1 MKIKGKE
8 KSYEE
13 VLRIPRQTH
22 KKPIKPS
29 RFFRALLKAASS
41 SELKATS
48 FSHREIGMEKLKKD
62 EPCLFLMNHSC
73 FLDLKIA
80 ATVLYPRPFNIVC
93 TSDGFV
99 GKEWLMRRIG
109 CIPTNKFVSDLRL
122 VRDMQYA
129 LGTLGSS
136 VLMYPEASYSFDGTA
151 TPLPSSLGKCVKLL
165 GVPVVMIRTYGAFL
179 HDPLYNGLQL
189 RKTKVSADIE
199 YLLSPEEIRQKTP
212 DEINAILSDRFSFDH
227 FRWQKENGVEIR
239 EPFRADGLNR
249 VLYKC
254 PACKSEGKMEGRGVT
269 LTCRHCGKSY
279 TLEPLGTLRAE
290 SGETEFSH
298 IPDWYAWERASVREE
313 IENGSYRLDLPV
325 EIDVLADSKAIYH
338 VGRGRLL
345 HTPDGFSLTGCGGK
359 LDYRQKPL
367 ASYSLYADYF
377 WYEIGDMICI
387 GDNDRLYYCFPTVEG
402 DFVAKARL
410 AAEELYKKAKRELRS
425 RA

>member
-1 MKIKGKE
+1 MKIKVKE

-13 VLRIPRQTH
+13 VLRIPRPTH

-279 TLEPLGTLRAE
+279 TLEPLGTMRAE
-290 SGETEFSH
+290 SGETEFPH

-325 EIDVLADSKAIYH
+325 EIYVLADSKAIYH
-338 VGRGRLL
+338 VGHGRLL

-387 GDNDRLYYCFPTVEG
+387 GDNDRLYYCFPTVDG

-425 RA
+425 RT